1 MTARAIGRPGL
12 GALALLAVLVVLLVR
27 GCGGQDGGPAGVADD
42 GEPGGD
48 GDRVS
53 AEVLRAVDGDTIEV
67 LIDGREDRVRYIGVD
82 TPETVAPGQ
91 PVECFGHQ
99 ASEFNAR
106 LVEGENV
113 NLVFDHE
120 LRDDYGR
127 LLAYVYVGDV
137 FVNARLVARG
147 FARTLEIAPNTS
159 MAARLGRLEARAGAA
174 GRGLWGACDA

>member
-1 MTARAIGRPGL
+1 MGKPGL
-12 GALALLAVLVVLLVR
+12 GAIVLLVVAIVLLAR
-27 GCGGQDGGPAGVADD
+27 GCDAGGGGGSPAA
-42 GEPGGD
+42 ERAGG
-48 GDRVS
+48 RVD
-53 AEVLRAVDGDTIEV
+53 AEVVRAVDGDTIVV
-67 LIDGREDRVRYIGVD
+67 LIDGGEDRVRYIGVD
-82 TPETVAPGQ
+82 TPETVAPDQ
-91 PVECFGHQ
+91 PVECFGHE
-99 ASEFNAR
+99 ASEANAR

-113 NLVFDHE
+113 TLVFDHE

-174 GRGLWGACDA
+174 GRGLWDACGA